1 MSLMS
6 AGLMRNLFIVVIGVA
21 VVGVVVY
28 LARKRLRRKKW
39 HDLAGHLHFRFMDED
54 GKGPDGKLCATEEDL
69 ALVKSLSFKCL
80 SGGYHLNVLIGE
92 AQQKSVVLADYVE
105 ESSPTIHSRTRRSYR
120 TVCAVV
126 DKELDLPS
134 CHVSSS
140 GRILEAV
147 NRMAGGQDV
156 NFGDD
161 PTFSKAFLV
170 EGQDE
175 DAIRSFLSQ
184 RLRNRFVALART
196 SVDFESRGSTFAFHY
211 GKLIRPSNAEAM
223 IKVAFDFLALLKKA

>member
-6 AGLMRNLFIVVIGVA
+6 AGLMPNPFIVVIGVA

-28 LARKRLRRKKW
+28 LARRRLRRKKW

-54 GKGPDGKLCATEEDL
+54 GKGPDGKLCATEKDL

-105 ESSPTIHSRTRRSYR
+105 EPSHTLHSRTRRSYR

-140 GRILEAV
+140 GRILEAI

-156 NFGDD
+156 NFGDA

-184 RLRNRFVALART
+184 PLRNRFVALART
-196 SVDFESRGSTFAFHY
+196 GVDFESRGSTFAFHY